1 MVIEEV
7 NKIIKGPH
15 RLPIL
20 LDVFY
25 NDTVAHAPL
34 IIFCHGHKGFKDW
47 GAWNLLAKTFADSGI
62 AFLKFNFSHNGGSV
76 EQPIDFPDLEAF
88 GHNNYTKEL
97 DDLSQVLDW
106 VETTYSEH
114 PYIDASNITLVG
126 HSRGGGIVTLK
137 AAEDSRVK
145 TLVSLAGVSD
155 FKSRFP
161 KGTDLDAWESTGVRF
176 IMNGRTKQQMP
187 HYFQFFEDFIA
198 NASRLTIQ
206 AAAKNLKLP
215 HLIIHGDTDTSVDLK
230 EAFAL
235 HKWHPESQL
244 ILLEGANHVFGSH
257 HPWDFSELPPY
268 LQQIHSKISHFI
280 NNLQ

>member
-34 IIFCHGHKGFKDW
+34 IIFCHGYKGFKDW

-137 AAEDSRVK
+137 AAEDCRVK
-145 TLVSLAGVSD
+145 KLVSLAGVSD

-198 NASRLTIQ
+198 NASRLTVQ

-257 HPWDFSELPPY
+257 HPWDFSELPPC

>member
-34 IIFCHGHKGFKDW
+34 IIFCHGYKGFKDW

-114 PYIDASNITLVG
+114 PYID
-126 HSRGGGIVTLK
+126 
-137 AAEDSRVK
+137 
-145 TLVSLAGVSD
+145 
-155 FKSRFP
+155 
-161 KGTDLDAWESTGVRF
+161 
-176 IMNGRTKQQMP
+176 
-187 HYFQFFEDFIA
+187 
-198 NASRLTIQ
+198 ASRLTIQ